1 MTAAA
6 DPTVDLTDDLTDPAA
21 HLTAG
26 LTGDLT
32 AGPAA
37 VVRSTTLS
45 DVAHLTRPLVLAR
58 DQTVPLLPGLAG
70 LVPDGGLQRGS
81 TVVVE
86 GGPGAT
92 SLALALAAGPSVAGG
107 WVAVVGRPDLGLA
120 AAVEA
125 GIVAERLILVAEPPR
140 DQWAAVVAALVGAV
154 DVVLAGPQ
162 RVGAADARRLAA
174 RARERGTVV
183 VQVAPRPGGSG
194 RSGRSGGS
202 GRSAGLEVDLRLAVT
217 EVEWQGLGQGHGH
230 LRSRRIAVEATGRRR
245 AARARRA
252 ELWLPDEHGRI
263 RAVVHQP
270 SRSVHLAPVPVP
282 APASTR
288 SARSARS
295 GSYAGADVDRLLDPD
310 GPVELS
316 GAS

>member
-1 MTAAA
+1 M
-6 DPTVDLTDDLTDPAA
+6 
-21 HLTAG
+21 
-26 LTGDLT
+26 
-32 AGPAA
+32 AA
-37 VVRSTTLS
+37 VSNPTSLP

-86 GGPGAT
+86 GGSGAT
-92 SLALALAAGPSVAGG
+92 SLALALAAGPSAAGG

-120 AAVEA
+120 AAIEA
-125 GIVAERLILVAEPPR
+125 GIAPERLILVAEPPR

-174 RARERGTVV
+174 RARERGTVL
-183 VQVAPRPGGSG
+183 VQIVPRPGQRSGQGSG
-194 RSGRSGGS
+194 QRSGRGS
-202 GRSAGLEVDLRLAVT
+202 GLEVDLRLTVT
-217 EVEWQGLGQGHGH
+217 ATGWRGLGQGHGH
-230 LRSRRIAVEATGRRR
+230 LQSRRVGVEAVGRRR
-245 AARARRA
+245 AARARQV

-263 RAVVHQP
+263 RAVVP
-270 SRSVHLAPVPVP
+270 EPVRLGPVASVAPGASRA
-282 APASTR
+282 
-288 SARSARS
+288 
-295 GSYAGADVDRLLDPD
+295 YAGADVDRLLEPT
-310 GPVELS
+310 GPARSPRSDRSARSDRSVSEVVELP